1 VFDAPQLYLPLSRP
15 FLTAAALARAG
26 APVANDGT
34 FPFQRYVVLG
44 DGDVRIGVLACGTC
58 HTRVMPDG
66 EVVKGGQGNHPVNR
80 LVANAVLAIG
90 GQPPLAGHREQF
102 GAPWI
107 DHPSQTMIDTI
118 TPARVAQLFRA
129 VPDGVHTRQGT
140 SALYP
145 ASIPDL
151 RGIRHERFF
160 DATGVMQQRSIGD
173 LMRYA
178 AFNQFV
184 DHLNRYGDFV
194 PSLGRHP
201 GPLPPPDSVMSVV
214 NGAFTRFTD
223 AQAFALAKFLY
234 SLEPLPSPHEYDAET
249 LALGERVFIQE
260 GCVTCHP
267 PPHFTNN
274 ELTPALGFEPPADH
288 YDRFPI
294 FDVSVETDPGL
305 TLYTRRG
312 TGYYK
317 VPSLRGLWYRDL
329 LFHDGS
335 LSLEQVL
342 DPARLEDDFVPAG
355 FHGADSPSRAVP
367 GHPFGFELNDR
378 EKAALLAYLRTL

>member
-1 VFDAPQLYLPLSRP
+1 MLP
-15 FLTAAALARAG
+15 
-26 APVANDGT
+26 D
-34 FPFQRYVVLG
+34 
-44 DGDVRIGVLACGTC
+44 
-58 HTRVMPDG
+58 
-66 EVVKGGQGNHPVNR
+66 
-80 LVANAVLAIG
+80 
-90 GQPPLAGHREQF
+90 
-102 GAPWI
+102 
-107 DHPSQTMIDTI
+107 
-118 TPARVAQLFRA
+118 FRA

-140 SALYP
+140 SVIYP

-160 DATGVMQQRSIGD
+160 DATGIMQQRSIGD

-194 PSLGRHP
+194 PSLGSHP
-201 GPLPPPDSVMSVV
+201 GPLPPPDSVRSVV
-214 NGAFTRFTD
+214 NGLFTRFSD
-223 AQAFALAKFLY
+223 AQAYALAKYLY

-249 LALGERVFIQE
+249 LVLGERLFIEE
-260 GCVTCHP
+260 GCLTCHP
-267 PPHFTNN
+267 PPHYTNN

-294 FDVSVETDPGL
+294 FDLSVETDPGL

-335 LSLEQVL
+335 LNLEQVL
-342 DPARLEDDFVPAG
+342 DPARLDDDFVPAG
-355 FHGADSPSRAVP
+355 FRGLDRTRAVP
-367 GHPFGFELNDR
+367 GHPFGFDLGEP